1 MPLKISG
8 FLSFLFNLAIKLV
21 MEPFLNYFIKQLTTV
36 VINTEVTN
44 ELSLNALEVVFVVSN
59 IIK

>member
-1 MPLKISG
+1 M
-8 FLSFLFNLAIKLV
+8 V

-44 ELSLNALEVVFVVSN
+44 ELSLNALEVVFVLSN
-59 IIK
+59 IIQWCKMKDN